1 MGNWFKVILLLKL
14 NELEVFSQNK
24 KQESNHRRPSP
35 LPLSLVEFFYE
46 HSERLK
52 AVDNFCKKAPPK
64 KPSLPFLKQQSD
76 VKNLWSFFQ

>member
-35 LPLSLVEFFYE
+35 LPL
-46 HSERLK
+46 
-52 AVDNFCKKAPPK
+52 P
-64 KPSLPFLKQQSD
+64 LPIIYLNNVSGGSRRTPVVGNKDFM
-76 VKNLWSFFQ
+76 VI